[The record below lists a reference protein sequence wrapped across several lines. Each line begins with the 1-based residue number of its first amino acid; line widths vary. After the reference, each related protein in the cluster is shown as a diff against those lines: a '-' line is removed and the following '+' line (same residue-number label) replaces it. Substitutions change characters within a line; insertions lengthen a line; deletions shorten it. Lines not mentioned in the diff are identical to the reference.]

1 MIKPNNTQNKF
12 QRRLTSGATTV
23 STIAASATP
32 RWVRLTRTGNT
43 LLSEH
48 SDDGS
53 TWITIGS
60 DTVTMTTVR
69 VGLAV
74 TSHDVTTL
82 ATAVFDNVTISTG
95 MPPSPPA
102 APSALVASDGV
113 GQATLTWTDNS
124 SDETQFKVERK
135 PLGSP
140 DTSFAQIGTSAANT
154 PNFTD
159 NPAAGSYT
167 YRVRASNAAGDSA
180 YSNSDDATVTAP
192 SGPAAPSNLNAT
204 ITNGDTAN
212 LTWTDNSTN
221 ETGFR
226 IEKKT
231 GAGGT
236 WGTLT
241 TKAANSTSHSDGA
254 LTANTYFYRV
264 VATGS
269 PDSAPSNEVV
279 VVIRNPEADAHV
291 RGGVNGDQN
300 YGANTTILAKNNA
313 TVDNSRESFVRVTLS
328 DVAASVG
335 SAKLRLFGNAVT
347 SAKVIAISAVSDI
360 SWVEG
365 TGTVA
370 APVTA
375 TGIDWNSKPAIG
387 SQLTTA
393 SVGTTAAWFEFDV
406 TAYVQAQKTAG
417 ATKVTFAITQVTS
430 STETQTSF
438 NSRENA
444 SNKPLLV
451 ISSR

>member
-1 MIKPNNTQNKF
+1 M
-12 QRRLTSGATTV
+12 AT
-23 STIAASATP
+23 
-32 RWVRLTRTGNT
+32 G
-43 LLSEH
+43 
-48 SDDGS
+48 
-53 TWITIGS
+53 
-60 DTVTMTTVR
+60 
-69 VGLAV
+69 
-74 TSHDVTTL
+74 
-82 ATAVFDNVTISTG
+82 
-95 MPPSPPA
+95 
-102 APSALVASDGV
+102 GV

-135 PLGSP
+135 PMGSP
-140 DTSFAQIGTSAANT
+140 DTSFAQVGTSAANT

-159 NPAAGSYT
+159 SPLAAGDYT
-167 YRVRASNAAGDSA
+167 YRVRASNAAGDSG

-204 ITNGDTAN
+204 ISNGNAAN
-212 LTWTDNSTN
+212 LTWTDNSSN

-231 GAGGT
+231 GAGGS

-241 TKAANSTSHSDGA
+241 TKAANSTSHSDGS

-264 VATGS
+264 VATGT
-269 PDSAPSNEVV
+269 PDSAASNEVV

-300 YGANTTILAKNNA
+300 YGANTTILAKNNV
-313 TVDNSRESFVRVTLS
+313 TVDNSRESFMRVTLT

-335 SAKLRLFGNAVT
+335 SAKLRLFGNATT

-360 SWVEG
+360 TWVEG

-387 SQLTTA
+387 SQLATLT
-393 SVGTTAAWFEFDV
+393 VGTTAAWFEFDV

-430 STETQTSF
+430 STETQTTF

-444 SNKPLLV
+444 SNKPMLV